1 MISSGEYNSDVSQAR
16 ARLDSRTLTASQPAI
31 EAELCAILARRDG
44 AVFPTPFNPRV
55 LEDALG
61 RVLTLPVSDDERR
74 RYLLF
79 IAPITRRLL
88 LSHSSAAG
96 SGVARLDARQI
107 DRWIA
112 RLESFDPLSA
122 LMIDLRYFAG
132 LSLRR
137 TAAVA
142 GVSPHTVI
150 HDMRFAKAWLSAYL
164 GEPLPRGR

>member
-1 MISSGEYNSDVSQAR
+1 MISSGEYNDGVGQAR
-16 ARLDSRTLTASQPAI
+16 VRLDSRTLTALQPAI
-31 EAELCAILARRDG
+31 ESELCAILARRDA
-44 AVFPTPFNPRV
+44 AVFPSPFNSRV
-55 LEDALG
+55 LEEALG
-61 RVLTLPVSDDERR
+61 RVLVLRASDDERR

-88 LSHSSAAG
+88 LSHSLAPRR
-96 SGVARLDARQI
+96 GVAHLDASQI
-107 DRWIA
+107 ERWIA

-132 LSLRR
+132 LSLRQ

-150 HDMRFAKAWLSAYL
+150 HDMRFAKAWLAAYL
-164 GEPLPRGR
+164 GEPLQRRL